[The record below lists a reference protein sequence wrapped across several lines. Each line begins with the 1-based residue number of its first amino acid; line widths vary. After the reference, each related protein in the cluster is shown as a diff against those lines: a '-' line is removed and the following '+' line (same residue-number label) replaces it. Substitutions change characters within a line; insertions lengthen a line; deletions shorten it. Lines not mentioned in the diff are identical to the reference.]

1 MQLQLPFHHSYI
13 HFFKMKSHSSILA
26 IVFGFSVLNL
36 WLKSDILNLSLLILA
51 GLCLISLTLSNLVER
66 IWIGLAKL
74 LSKIIPNILLSII
87 YFVVLTPLAI
97 ISRTIFNETY
107 LNYNNKSKS
116 FFKNVNKDFS
126 KKSFEKSW

>member
-1 MQLQLPFHHSYI
+1 MQPQLPFHHSYI

-36 WLKSDILNLSLLILA
+36 WLESDILNLSLLMLA
-51 GLCLISLTLSNLVER
+51 GFCLISLTLSNLVER

-97 ISRTIFNETY
+97 ISRTIFNQTY
-107 LNYNNKSKS
+107 LNYNNHSKS
-116 FFKNVNKDFS
+116 FFKNINKDFS

>member
-1 MQLQLPFHHSYI
+1 
-13 HFFKMKSHSSILA
+13 MKSHSSILA

-36 WLKSDILNLSLLILA
+36 WLKSDILNLSLLMLA